1 MTTCETEVAGP
12 KPVEVR
18 LTPRDRAGI
27 INPMYDCQPAGAQY
41 AGIGVKDCIPL
52 VHGGQGCTMFVRL
65 LFAQH
70 FKENFDVASTSLH
83 EDSAVFGG
91 VKRVEEG
98 VMVLAKRY
106 PNLRVIPIITTCST
120 EVIGDDIEGTINLC
134 QRALKAEFPEREIYL
149 APVHTPSFKG
159 SHVSGYAECMKSI
172 VKTIAKKGNPSG
184 KLNLFPGWVNPGDVM
199 LLKHYLKEMDIDAT
213 IFMDTEDF
221 DSPMLPGKEIDTHG
235 RTTVEDLRDSANA
248 IGSLSLA
255 RYESDAAA
263 KLLHS
268 EFEVPFHPV
277 DTPYGIQNTDAML
290 RKLSQITGKPIPDSL
305 VRERGIALDAMA
317 DLAHMFFANKKV
329 AIFGHPDM
337 VLGLADFCMELEMEP
352 VLLLIGDDQ
361 GSKYK
366 KDARIKALQTKAHFD
381 MDIIHNAD
389 LWELEKRIKAGLKL
403 DLIMGHSKGRYV
415 AIDANIPMVRV
426 GFPTFDRAGLYRKPT
441 IGYRGAMEL
450 AETCANTLFAHM
462 EYTRNKE
469 WILNTW

>member
-1 MTTCETEVAGP
+1 MSTCELAENKPPEV
-12 KPVEVR
+12 KLV
-18 LTPRDRAGI
+18 PRERAGI

-41 AGIGVKDCIPL
+41 AGIGIKDCIPL

-83 EDSAVFGG
+83 EESAVFGG
-91 VKRVEEG
+91 TKRVEEG

-106 PNLRVIPIITTCST
+106 PQLRVIPIITTCST

-134 QRALKAEFPEREIYL
+134 NQALAAEFPGRKIHL

-159 SHVSGYAECMKSI
+159 SQVTGYSECVKS
-172 VKTIAKKGNPSG
+172 VFKTIAKTKAAPTG
-184 KLNLFPGWVNPGDVM
+184 KLNVFPGWVNPGDVV
-199 LLKHYLKEMDIDAT
+199 LLKHYLKEMDVAGD

-221 DSPMLPGKEIDTHG
+221 DSPMLPSKSIETHG
-235 RTTVEDLRDSANA
+235 RTTVEDIEASTGALA
-248 IGSLSLA
+248 SLALA
-255 RYESDAAA
+255 RYEGATTGEYL
-263 KLLHS
+263 KS
-268 EFEVPFHPV
+268 EFDVPHHLV
-277 DTPYGIQNTDAML
+277 DTPYGIANTDAML
-290 RKLSQITGKPIPDSL
+290 RKISEITGKSIPESL
-305 VRERGIALDAMA
+305 VRERGIALDALA

-329 AIFGHPDM
+329 AIFGHPDL
-337 VLGLADFCMELEMEP
+337 VLGLAKFCMEVELEP

-366 KDARIKALQTKAHFD
+366 KDPRIAELKKTADFD
-381 MDIIHNAD
+381 MEIVHNAD
-389 LWELEKRIKAGLKL
+389 LWELEKRIKDGLKL

-441 IGYRGAMEL
+441 LGYKGAMEL
-450 AETCANTLFAHM
+450 GEAIANAMFAHM
-462 EYTRNKE
+462 EYTKNRE